1 MREKKRFETLLN
13 QLKYLFLK
21 KSSYQCTY
29 QVQKIGV
36 LQYLE
41 ASKTHLRRRPNKAP
55 SGQSTPSPEEA
66 GSVYATSGPRFTK
79 SWSNGG
85 RRASQHMAAAI
96 STVAEVEQ
104 WHAQV
109 QAQVVRTR
117 VPAKEPLGVCT
128 PKDNS
133 EQVCR
138 SSC

>member
-55 SGQSTPSPEEA
+55 SGQSTPSAEEA
-66 GSVYATSGPRFTK
+66 GSVYATSGPRLQD
-79 SWSNGG
+79 SPS
-85 RRASQHMAAAI
+85 
-96 STVAEVEQ
+96 
-104 WHAQV
+104 
-109 QAQVVRTR
+109 
-117 VPAKEPLGVCT
+117 PGVMGEGEHLNT
-128 PKDNS
+128 W
-133 EQVCR
+133 QQQYQQ
-138 SSC
+138 